1 MARAILLDKN
11 IRQVDDM
18 YEQENTLH
26 SGKQEEEVMSILLN
40 STLFEDMSLFER
52 EKLLLYLV
60 NSYYQPRSGENCRAR
75 LKPIRTVTEM

>member
-1 MARAILLDKN
+1 MGKS
-11 IRQVDDM
+11 IRQVGDM
-18 YEQENTLH
+18 YEQKNTLH

-40 STLFEDMSLFER
+40 STLFGDMSMLER

-75 LKPIRTVTEM
+75 LKSIRTVTEM